1 MSRDQR
7 PGRVKM
13 IDNAPAALPARRVGE
28 VPGPATATA
37 AAVIDAAEPALP
49 ELAAPK
55 SRTILWSGL
64 FLLACIAGA
73 TGVTLLPLLG
83 IG

>member
-13 IDNAPAALPARRVGE
+13 IDNAPAALPARRVGD
-28 VPGPATATA
+28 VPGTANATAIVA
-37 AAVIDAAEPALP
+37 AAEPALP
-49 ELAAPK
+49 ELPTPK

-64 FLLACIAGA
+64 FLIACIAGA
-73 TGVTLLPLLG
+73 AGVTLLPLLG